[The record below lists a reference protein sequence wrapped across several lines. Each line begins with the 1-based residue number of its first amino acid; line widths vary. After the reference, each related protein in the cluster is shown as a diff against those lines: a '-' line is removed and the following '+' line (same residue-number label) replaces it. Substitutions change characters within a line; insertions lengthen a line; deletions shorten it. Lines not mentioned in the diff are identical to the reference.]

1 MYRSLFSALFLI
13 WGVPA
18 HAADLP
24 WGPTPEEMVLLPEY
38 CKVRYTDNGKSPEFR
53 AWVQR
58 VGPKFMGMHHYCT
71 GINYINR
78 YLYRIT
84 DKKRNYY
91 LSRALPEID
100 YVAKDMPPDFPL
112 AGDIHLNR
120 GIALQLMKKDS
131 LAIIDFYKSI
141 EHDPKQVRAYIAIAD
156 MHSKANNKPKAL
168 ESITTGL
175 RNVPDSKNLQK
186 KYLELGG
193 KEPFPEPVD
202 AASNPFVE
210 NAPVPQI
217 EKGGE
222 AGSVTKPDAGRIQ
235 QPASPSGKENA
246 GKDAKDIEHDPGVTQ
261 PAPIGMP
268 GNPYCRFCPPAE

>member
-1 MYRSLFSALFLI
+1 MYRSFFGALFLI

-24 WGPTPEEMVLLPEY
+24 WRPTPEEMALLPEY
-38 CKVRYTDNGKSPEFR
+38 CKVRYTDNGRSPEFR
-53 AWVQR
+53 AWMQR
-58 VGPKFMGMHHYCT
+58 VGPKFMGIHHYCT

-78 YLYRIT
+78 YLYRIA
-84 DKKRNYY
+84 DKKRDYY

-112 AGDIHLNR
+112 AGDIYLNR
-120 GIALQLMKKDS
+120 GIALQLMKRDS

-141 EHDPKQVRAYIAIAD
+141 EHDPNQVRAYIAIAE

-186 KYLELGG
+186 KYRELGG
-193 KEPFPEPVD
+193 KEPFPKPLDVAPNSSVD
-202 AASNPFVE
+202 
-210 NAPVPQI
+210 APVPQI
-217 EKGGE
+217 DKGGD
-222 AGSVTKPDAGRIQ
+222 AGSVTTPDAGRIQ
-235 QPASPSGKENA
+235 QPVSPSGQENT
-246 GKDAKDIEHDPGVTQ
+246 GKDAGDTQ
-261 PAPIGMP
+261 SAPIGAP

>member
-1 MYRSLFSALFLI
+1 MYRSLFGALFLV
-13 WGVPA
+13 WGVAA

-24 WGPTPEEMVLLPEY
+24 SRPTPDEMALLPDY
-38 CKVRYTDNGKSPEFR
+38 CKVRYTESSTSPEFR
-53 AWVQR
+53 AWMQR
-58 VGPKFMGMHHYCT
+58 VGPRFNGMHHYCN
-71 GINYINR
+71 GINQINR
-78 YLYRIT
+78 YLHRVA

-112 AGDIHLNR
+112 AGDIYLNR
-120 GIALQLMKKDS
+120 GIALQLMKRDS

-156 MHSKANNKPKAL
+156 MHSKANNNPKAL

-186 KYLELGG
+186 KYRELGG
-193 KEPFPEPVD
+193 KEPFSKPVD
-202 AASNPFVE
+202 AAPNSFVE
-210 NAPVPQI
+210 NAPVPEI
-217 EKGGE
+217 DKEGG
-222 AGSVTKPDAGRIQ
+222 AGSVARSDA
-235 QPASPSGKENA
+235 ENIT
-246 GKDAKDIEHDPGVTQ
+246 KDAKDIEHDPGVTQ
-261 PAPIGMP
+261 SAPIGAP

>member
-1 MYRSLFSALFLI
+1 MYRSLFGALFLI
-13 WGVPA
+13 WVVPA

-38 CKVRYTDNGKSPEFR
+38 CKVRYTDNGRSPEFR
-53 AWVQR
+53 AWMQR

-100 YVAKDMPPDFPL
+100 YVAKDMPPDFAL

-120 GIALQLMKKDS
+120 GIALQLMKRDS

-156 MHSKANNKPKAL
+156 MYLKSNNKSKAL
-168 ESITTGL
+168 ESITNGL

-193 KEPFPEPVD
+193 KEPFPVATPVIKEEVRMGEVVAPATAD
-202 AASNPFVE
+202 AA
-210 NAPVPQI
+210 
-217 EKGGE
+217 EKQ
-222 AGSVTKPDAGRIQ
+222 VDLDAT
-235 QPASPSGKENA
+235 SGKKLGIDEKNTN
-246 GKDAKDIEHDPGVTQ
+246 GLTGSGTE
-261 PAPIGMP
+261 IGSP
-268 GNPYCRFCPPAE
+268 NNPYCRFCP

>member
-1 MYRSLFSALFLI
+1 VYRNLFGALFLI

-24 WGPTPEEMVLLPEY
+24 GTPTPEEMVLLPEY
-38 CKVRYTDNGKSPEFR
+38 CKVRYTDSRSPEFQ
-53 AWVQR
+53 AWMQR
-58 VGPKFMGMHHYCT
+58 VGPKFMGVHHFCN
-71 GINYINR
+71 GVNYINR
-78 YLYRIT
+78 YLYRTT
-84 DKKRNYY
+84 DKKRDYY

-100 YVAKDMPPDFPL
+100 YVAKEMPPDFPL
-112 AGDIHLNR
+112 AGDIYLNR

-156 MHSKANNKPKAL
+156 MHSKANNKSKAL

-193 KEPFPEPVD
+193 KAPFPKPID
-202 AASNPFVE
+202 NAPSSFVE
-210 NAPVPQI
+210 NAPAPKI
-217 EKGGE
+217 DKGE
-222 AGSVTKPDAGRIQ
+222 DAGSVTKPDADRIQ
-235 QPASPSGKENA
+235 QPVPQSGQENA

-261 PAPIGMP
+261 PAPLGAP